1 MFLAALSEFRDC
13 ERFRFHSRE
22 SAGCLLV
29 EFVATVIYV
38 LFGGGGEYE
47 VTWVGKLNMS

>member
-29 EFVATVIYV
+29 EFVATAIYV
-38 LFGGGGEYE
+38 LFEGGGGGGIRGDMGRE
-47 VTWVGKLNMS
+47 T